1 MNPTQVAH
9 PWRASIRTGL
19 QTATAVLAALVLA
32 LPLVQEFV
40 AKVAPDSPVIG
51 WIAAATGVV
60 AALATLI
67 TRLTALPAVNDL
79 LTRLGI
85 GPVSKDEA

>member
-40 AKVAPDSPVIG
+40 AEVAPDSPVIG

-85 GPVSKDEA
+85 GPVSKEEA